1 MAKRRVSKKKVSIL
15 IVILVV
21 IVIGA
26 LAFFF
31 LNKSDSTVVKKK
43 TLSTIKIKGYDYTL
57 REDATGYQK
66 KLFKE
71 LKSVLEA
78 SDVSEE
84 EYASLVTKLF
94 VTDFFNLDNKTSKS
108 DVGGVQFV
116 YKDYRDDFKKYA
128 SASIY
133 KSVLSNVYGDRKQD
147 LPVVSS
153 VSTQKSESE
162 SFKYGDNT
170 DDKALKVNFDITYKE
185 DLGYQDSGVVYLIH
199 NGKKLEVAKMEEAI
213 N

>member
-1 MAKRRVSKKKVSIL
+1 MAKRKVSKKKVSIL
-15 IVILVV
+15 VIILFV
-21 IVIGA
+21 IVIGV

-31 LNKSDSTVVKKK
+31 LNKNDSTVVKKK

-71 LKSVLEA
+71 LKSVLES
-78 SDVSEE
+78 SDVSEDK
-84 EYASLVTKLF
+84 YASLVTKLF
-94 VTDFFNLDNKTSKS
+94 VTDFFNLDNKISKS

-116 YKDYRDDFKKYA
+116 YKDYRDDFKKLA
-128 SASIY
+128 MSSIY
-133 KSVLSNVYGDRKQD
+133 KSVLSDVYGDRKQD

-153 VSTQKSESE
+153 VSTEKEDSE

-170 DDKALKVNFDITYKE
+170 DDKALKLKFDITYKE
-185 DLGYQDSGVVYLIH
+185 DLGYQDSGVIYLIH
-199 NGKKLEVAKMEEAI
+199 NGKKLEVAKMEESD
-213 N
+213 